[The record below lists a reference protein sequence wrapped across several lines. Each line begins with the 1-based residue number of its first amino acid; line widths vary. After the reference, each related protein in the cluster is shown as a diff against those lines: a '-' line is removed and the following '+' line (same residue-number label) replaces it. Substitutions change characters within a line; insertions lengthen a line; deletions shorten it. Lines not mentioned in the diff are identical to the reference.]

1 EAGAGLSSLTPD
13 SWLLTPAEDETRP
26 LAGKP
31 RIMILGGGPNRIG
44 QGIEFDYCCCQAAFA
59 LRQAGFE
66 TIMVN
71 SNPETVSTDY
81 DTSDHLFF
89 EPLTAEDVLNICD
102 RMQPKGLIVQF
113 GGQTPLNLARALEAA
128 GAPIIGTSVDNIDI
142 AEDRERF
149 GALVD
154 RLQLK
159 QPANG
164 IVLEIE
170 QAVHV
175 ARRIGF
181 PVLVR
186 PSYVLGGRAME

>member
-1 EAGAGLSSLTPD
+1 
-13 SWLLTPAEDETRP
+13 
-26 LAGKP
+26 
-31 RIMILGGGPNRIG
+31 
-44 QGIEFDYCCCQAAFA
+44 
-59 LRQAGFE
+59 
-66 TIMVN
+66 MVN

-102 RMQPKGLIVQF
+102 RMKPKGLIVQF
-113 GGQTPLNLARALEAA
+113 GGQTPLNLAKALEAA
-128 GAPIIGTSVDNIDI
+128 GAPIIGTSVDSIDM

-149 GALVD
+149 QELVE
-154 RLQLK
+154 RLGLK

-164 IVLEIE
+164 TALDLQ

-175 ARRIGF
+175 ARRIGY

-186 PSYVLGGRAME
+186 PSYVLGGRAMEIVYDEDAPEPLRRPGHGGLARQADPDRQVPRVGHRGRRRLPQRRHSGR